1 MALLLGARFARSIH
15 NSPPAFQFVK
25 NVYKEI
31 GYQAPFTEQEKQEAL
46 HKLNTLTEKELSNY
60 TSKRLSKMLDNHR
73 EKNGKF
79 ECIEQL
85 LDLNKVEA
93 HQLEKVC
100 EKLLEDFSMTDDQK
114 VLAERSKV
122 NKPLFSKGIIPKP
135 DIIEWDLL
143 SNPTV
148 LGITVTVQ
156 GIAYTK
162 IDSNRSFQGWG
173 AYTGIENP
181 KSSEAFQH
189 KQLFS
194 FVSNI
199 VDSFPEADYYI
210 FEEVLPIL
218 PKDPYLKHRVNLLK
232 LRSTMMTLMMMR
244 KAGDDYRVHTIKP
257 SVLDTLFR
265 LKDETNDPMDTIDNI
280 LHNKPTSIGNQF
292 NIQNEISED
301 ALSVFK
307 DDQALISKSLLQS
320 LAFNYLISEAA
331 FTDER

>member
-1 MALLLGARFARSIH
+1 
-15 NSPPAFQFVK
+15 
-25 NVYKEI
+25 
-31 GYQAPFTEQEKQEAL
+31 
-46 HKLNTLTEKELSNY
+46 
-60 TSKRLSKMLDNHR
+60 
-73 EKNGKF
+73 
-79 ECIEQL
+79 
-85 LDLNKVEA
+85 
-93 HQLEKVC
+93 
-100 EKLLEDFSMTDDQK
+100 MTDDQK

-122 NKPLFSKGIIPKP
+122 NRPLFSKGIIPKP
-135 DIIEWDLL
+135 DVVEWDLL

-162 IDSNRSFQGWG
+162 IDSKRLFHDWG
-173 AYTGIENP
+173 ACTGIEHPN
-181 KSSEAFQH
+181 SSEAFQH

-210 FEEVLPIL
+210 FEEMLPIL
-218 PKDPYLKHRVNLLK
+218 PKDPYMKPKVNLLK
-232 LRSTMMTLMMMR
+232 LRSTIMTLMMMR

-265 LKDETNDPMDTIDNI
+265 LKDEAIDPMDTIDNI
-280 LHNKPTSIGNQF
+280 LHNKPTSVGNQF
-292 NIQNEISED
+292 NIQNEISKD
-301 ALSVFK
+301 AWGLYK
-307 DDQALISKSLLQS
+307 DDKALISKSLLKS

>member
-1 MALLLGARFARSIH
+1 MALLLGARFVRSFH
-15 NSPPAFQFVK
+15 DSPPTFQFVK

-31 GYQAPFTEQEKQEAL
+31 GYQAPFTEKEKQEAL

-85 LDLNKVEA
+85 LDLNKVETY
-93 HQLEKVC
+93 QLEKVC

-135 DIIEWDLL
+135 DITEWNLL

-148 LGITVTVQ
+148 LGITMTIQ

-162 IDSNRSFQGWG
+162 IDSKRSFHGWG
-173 AYTGIENP
+173 ASNGIEHPN
-181 KSSEAFQH
+181 SSESFQH

-194 FVSNI
+194 YVSNI
-199 VDSFPEADYYI
+199 VTNFPEADYYI

-218 PKDPYLKHRVNLLK
+218 PKDPYLKQKVNLLK

-265 LKDETNDPMDTIDNI
+265 LKDETYDPMDTIDNI
-280 LHNKPTSIGNQF
+280 LHNKPGGIGDHF
-292 NIQNEISED
+292 NIQNKISED
-301 ALSVFK
+301 ALNVYK
-307 DDQALISKSLLQS
+307 DDQVLISKSLLKG

-331 FTDER
+331 CTDER